1 MATTVTVP
9 GTNGSSISLTYDLQT
24 NAALAQRIADA
35 IRVGVDNNTIFQ
47 ADNKFGP
54 PPPVPAGQT
63 GEYIQSL
70 PSTTIL
76 PQGYTDV
83 VNTAKTGNI
92 FGSGDPNEG
101 ILSGA
106 QSNLAFFATGG
117 SGTVAAGGGNNLI
130 SIPLQTPAAG

>member
-1 MATTVTVP
+1 MATIVTVP
-9 GTNGSSISLTYDLQT
+9 GTNGSTISLSYDSQT

-35 IRVGVDNNTIFQ
+35 IKAGVDNNTIFQ

-54 PPPVPAGQT
+54 PPPVPTGQT

-106 QSNLAFFATGG
+106 QSNLA
-117 SGTVAAGGGNNLI
+117 
-130 SIPLQTPAAG
+130 